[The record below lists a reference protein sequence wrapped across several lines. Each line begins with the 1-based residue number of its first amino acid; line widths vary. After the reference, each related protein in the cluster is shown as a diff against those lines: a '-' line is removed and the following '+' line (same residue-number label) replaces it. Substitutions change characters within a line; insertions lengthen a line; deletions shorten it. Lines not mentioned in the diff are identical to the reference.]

1 MKEQGFEKMVITFT
15 TGILLR
21 PSSIGIENTNQIGG
35 IRTKVSKGENESVK
49 TKIQKY
55 KNAILTQKRQ
65 HFTYNL
71 VHSTFE
77 F

>member
-1 MKEQGFEKMVITFT
+1 MQLKEGMKAQGFERMLITFT

-49 TKIQKY
+49 TKMQKC
-55 KNAILTQKRQ
+55 NFNTQNRQ
-65 HFTYNL
+65 H
-71 VHSTFE
+71 
-77 F
+77 

>member
-49 TKIQKY
+49 TKIQKCNFNTKATAFY
-55 KNAILTQKRQ
+55 IQYSPFN
-65 HFTYNL
+65 
-71 VHSTFE
+71 V
-77 F
+77 